1 MVAPF
6 SNRNLARRRQLD
18 VRNQFILKGKFVYEK
33 YLSGFRLLQASKAF
47 IRKSSVF
54 RFIDNPVKNY
64 PKSGL
69 IPNSDVSARY
79 IRFRLKRD

>member
-1 MVAPF
+1 MTPVTNRAGVSNAQKMVF
-6 SNRNLARRRQLD
+6 WTK
-18 VRNQFILKGKFVYEK
+18 KGVIT
-33 YLSGFRLLQASKAF
+33 LGFKLTETLQASKAF

-54 RFIDNPVKNY
+54 RFINNPVKNY